1 MKYFCIN
8 HREQRNFISLKSS
21 SFTVITLFQ
30 QEDRLILT
38 SKVDPRAVK
47 VKSVWFVNIFPQAS
61 RKVCKPTLTF
71 FSTLVMNHRSCYVFF
86 CIIVLLASSLVKV
99 ELISNEN
106 SSSLDNIKYIR
117 IEQNYPIYIYINNF

>member
-71 FSTLVMNHRSCYVFF
+71 FSTLVMNYRSCYVFF
-86 CIIVLLASSLVKV
+86 L
-99 ELISNEN
+99 
-106 SSSLDNIKYIR
+106 
-117 IEQNYPIYIYINNF
+117 NYCATCFQSCEGGIDQ

>member
-1 MKYFCIN
+1 MFKVMKYFCIN
-8 HREQRNFISLKSS
+8 HKEQRNFNSLKSS

-30 QEDRLILT
+30 QVDRLILT

-71 FSTLVMNHRSCYVFF
+71 FSTLVMNYRSCYVFF
-86 CIIVLLASSLVKV
+86 RIIVLLASSLVKV

-106 SSSLDNIKYIR
+106 SSSLDNLKYIR
-117 IEQNYPIYIYINNF
+117 L